1 MQYLKESIAEI
12 AIREKLDPI
21 DLLVNGFPLSVWQ
34 EAGARLFAA
43 LKELG
48 AQGIIR
54 GYSFAAR
61 PIGEKM
67 KIDLEIDLP
76 GHIEHIEVKM
86 GVGLFGDISGKL
98 PLP

>member
-1 MQYLKESIAEI
+1 MWTVCMQMDCIRNAGWRYSKIHGMGSIEVKEAY
-12 AIREKLDPI
+12 
-21 DLLVNGFPLSVWQ
+21 
-34 EAGARLFAA
+34 AA

-76 GHIEHIEVKM
+76 GHIENIEVKM
-86 GVGLFGDISGKL
+86 GVGSNGSM
-98 PLP
+98 